1 MPDQPSKV
9 LFVEGDDDEHVVGHI
24 CNRSEQMPNFRI
36 TRKNGINP
44 LLASIKN
51 EARNPGLSALGIVID
66 ADDNVI
72 DRWKAVT
79 DQLQQ
84 AGVNSPRVP
93 EPTGTIINGP
103 RRVGIWLMPDNISP
117 GELEDFIKQMIPPN
131 DPIWPMSE
139 TYIDNIPQK
148 DRIFTEGKVLRA
160 KVHAWLATRKEPRRM
175 GAAIGAHDLNIDVPI
190 GNNFVAWL
198 KALFI

>member
-1 MPDQPSKV
+1 MPDQSSN
-9 LFVEGDDDEHVVGHI
+9 LLLVEGIDDEHVVEHI
-24 CNRSEQMPNFRI
+24 CHRSGQIPGFRT
-36 TRKNGINP
+36 TRKNGIDP

-51 EARNPGLSALGIVID
+51 EARKPGLSSLGIVID

-72 DRWKAVT
+72 DRWKAVSGR
-79 DQLQQ
+79 LPN
-84 AGVNSPRVP
+84 GVKIPDAP
-93 EPTGTIINGP
+93 EPTGTIINGFP
-103 RRVGIWLMPDNISP
+103 RIGIWLMPDNTSP

-148 DRIFTEGKVLRA
+148 DRIFTDGKVLRA

-175 GAAIGAHDLNIDVPI
+175 GAAIGAHDLNIDVPN
-190 GNNFVAWL
+190 GNNFLAWL
-198 KALFI
+198 KELFI